1 MAKKSL
7 LDTIKP
13 SQTAEELDKIA
24 EQIHS
29 AGRQSKAPARTA
41 IDEAEQH
48 RLTIDLPK
56 WLVATIKAEGKENG
70 LTVRGVILSI
80 LLEKFKK

>member
-29 AGRQSKAPARTA
+29 AGKKTKTPLPSPA
-41 IDEAEQH
+41 DENEQH

-56 WLVATIKAEGKENG
+56 WLVAAIKSEGKKNG

-80 LLEKFKK
+80 LLEKFKQ